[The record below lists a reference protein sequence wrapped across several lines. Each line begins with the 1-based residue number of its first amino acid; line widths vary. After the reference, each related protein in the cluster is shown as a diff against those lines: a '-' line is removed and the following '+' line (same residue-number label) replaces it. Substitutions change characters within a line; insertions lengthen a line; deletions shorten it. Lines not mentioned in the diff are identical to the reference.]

1 MTDKEISKLR
11 RSELLEILYSL
22 RKEID
27 LLEEENKSLKMEL
40 EEIKYKDSIFNEILE
55 VAKETNTIV
64 KANNVNSI
72 SEKESSD
79 KITSEAVKTNDK
91 L

>member
-22 RKEID
+22 RKELD
-27 LLEEENKSLKMEL
+27 FLEKENKSLKMEL
-40 EEIKYKDSIFNEILE
+40 EQIKFKDSILNEILE
-55 VAKETNTIV
+55 VVKETNSIV
-64 KANNVNSI
+64 KEKNVNSI

-79 KITSEAVKTNDK
+79 KISSETENTNDK
-91 L
+91 